1 LVRKTEVDTLGEDGE
16 FARRG
21 NARSGGRGFMRS
33 TAIGVIGLIV
43 LLAVVVASEGEVG
56 YYWNPLGIAIVFGGT
71 AVTAFIGFR
80 LSEIAASLAA
90 FVAIFREEPS
100 IAPDIK
106 ELLAVARL
114 HAGSHVREAEEH
126 AHRVKSPFLRIGLQL
141 VLDGTPLDDVL
152 QVMNWR
158 LQKMI
163 ERESAQTRFYRTL
176 AGLAPGFGLVGTLA
190 GMVGML
196 KQLGTGNI
204 ALIGSSMAVAMLAT
218 LYGVVLS
225 NLILKPIATKL
236 EQRTLRR
243 AAMLNILLE
252 GVVLFRLGRTP
263 GVIGEALTNLMAD
276 AEDELRDR

>member
-1 LVRKTEVDTLGEDGE
+1 MLVRKSDADAIE
-16 FARRG
+16 RREELPHRG
-21 NARSGGRGFMRS
+21 AGGRGFMRS
-33 TAIGVIGLIV
+33 TAIGVVGLIA
-43 LLAVVVASEGEVG
+43 LLAAVVVSEGEVG
-56 YYWNPLGIAIVFGGT
+56 YFWNALGAVVVFGGT

-80 LSEIAASLAA
+80 LSEIAAALSA
-90 FVAIFREEPS
+90 FAAIFREEPS

-106 ELLAVARL
+106 ELLAVVRL

-126 AHRVKSPFLRIGLQL
+126 AHRVRSPFLRLGVQL
-141 VLDGTPLDDVL
+141 VLDATPMDDIL

-158 LQKMI
+158 LQKMV
-163 ERESAQTRFYRTL
+163 EREGAQTRFYRTL

-204 ALIGSSMAVAMLAT
+204 QLIGTSMAVAMLAT

-263 GVIGEALTNLMAD
+263 GAIGEALGSLMAD
-276 AEDELRDR
+276 AEDELHDR

>member
-1 LVRKTEVDTLGEDGE
+1 VARKIETDALEGRDE
-16 FARRG
+16 FAKFRG
-21 NARSGGRGFMRS
+21 GGRSYMRS
-33 TAIGVIGLIV
+33 TAIGVVGLIV
-43 LLAVVVASEGEVG
+43 LMAVVVVTEGEIG
-56 YYWNPLGIAIVFGGT
+56 YFWNALGALVVFGGT

-80 LSEIAASLAA
+80 MSEISAALAA
-90 FVAIFREEPS
+90 FAAIFREEPS

-114 HAGSHVREAEEH
+114 HAGAHVREAEEH
-126 AHRVKSPFLRIGLQL
+126 AHRVRNPFLRLGVQL
-141 VLDGTPLDDVL
+141 VLDGAPMDDIL

-158 LQKMI
+158 LQKMV

-196 KQLGTGNI
+196 KQLGSGNI
-204 ALIGSSMAVAMLAT
+204 QLIGTSMAVAMLAT

-236 EQRTLRR
+236 EQRTLSR

-263 GVIGEALTNLMAD
+263 GAIGEALGTLMAD